1 MGNNSLIGKIQTVNL
16 LNTKTVTFTGNS
28 ILFSIDLQY
37 TVKSSYTDYM
47 YSKYHLFIYDK
58 MNNLLLSN
66 GDADYQGLTSTHD
79 NNKLYIPYFYAYGD
93 PTVRDR
99 EGNTSIG
106 TFSNGTFTSNY
117 YFDSDVT
124 NKIFKLFYIILS

>member
-1 MGNNSLIGKIQTVNL
+1 
-16 LNTKTVTFTGNS
+16 
-28 ILFSIDLQY
+28 
-37 TVKSSYTDYM
+37 M

-79 NNKLYIPYFYAYGD
+79 NNKLYIPYFHAYGD

-117 YFDSDVT
+117 YFDSDAT